1 MKHNLFTLILLVK
14 GRHEFTERW
23 LIYMSN
29 IKFKYDIIIADG
41 KNDGITQKLIEKINC
56 NKDLLI
62 NFCKYDTNAGYK
74 NYYEMRYDALS
85 KVKTKYVMLCD
96 NDDFI
101 LPGGIDELINFLEP
115 CNYQNQKNNSCNI
128 SGS

>member
-14 GRHEFTERW
+14 GRHKFSERW
-23 LIYMSN
+23 LTYMSN

-41 KNDGITQKLIEKINC
+41 KNDGITETLIQKINC
-56 NKDLLI
+56 DKDLLI
-62 NFCKYDTNAGYK
+62 NFYKYDTNAGYK

-96 NDDFI
+96 NDDFV
-101 LPGGIDELINFLEP
+101 LPDGIDELINFLGG
-115 CNYQNQKNNSCNI
+115 NL
-128 SGS
+128 